1 MHSVLVYI
9 LKSLRSPA
17 GENYVYFYCR
27 ATQIYFTTEF
37 FFKELMFWSN
47 YPRMGK
53 NILQVGPIWYDL
65 PDFRGVVQLLS
76 RVLLFT
82 TPWTAAH

>member
-1 MHSVLVYI
+1 MSIFIVGQ
-9 LKSLRSPA
+9 LKFISLQ
-17 GENYVYFYCR
+17 N
-27 ATQIYFTTEF
+27 F